1 MTNADGRIQRMHA
14 AVAAPGQ
21 AAAGWEA
28 VARLAQATGAKVTWT
43 TARDVWKDMTAAVKP
58 WAGTPWGREVRPLA
72 LRFAG
77 SRG

>member
-1 MTNADGRIQRMHA
+1 MLGLALFVRVIEPFTSGSTGA
-14 AVAAPGQ
+14 ANGGFPAIWDHFLFGT
-21 AAAGWEA
+21 AAGK
-28 VARLAQATGAKVTWT
+28 L
-43 TARDVWKDMTAAVKP
+43 WKDMTAAVKP